1 MEATV
6 TEVKPDLQDVLVRAR
21 TNPVRWGKP
30 KGLTQQELAKRTGV
44 SAVWIRAIEAG
55 RRPATPATLG
65 NICFALGIEPRWL
78 RDNGYSEVADVVADC
93 ESAAILLAE
102 NPDTAED
109 HLRVTPGLSEDQKE
123 QLVVAFHEIRKRS
136 EPLGNDIWRRRRVG
150 A

>member
-1 MEATV
+1 M
-6 TEVKPDLQDVLVRAR
+6 TEVKADLQDVLVRAR

-30 KGLTQQELAKRTGV
+30 KGLTQQELAVKTGV

-78 RDNGYSEVADVVADC
+78 QEHGYAEVADVVADC
-93 ESAAILLAE
+93 VSAALLLEE
-102 NPDTAED
+102 NPDTADE
-109 HLRVTPGLSEDQKE
+109 HLRRTPGLSEDQRE
-123 QLVVAFHEIRKRS
+123 QLVDFHHEIKKRA
-136 EPLGNDIWRRRRVG
+136 EPLGNDIWRRRRG